1 MSDPLDFSTHPRRSG
16 PAVWELGLVILGL
29 AALGLAVQAAWS
41 AQAALAAA
49 RARVD
54 ALRREAEI
62 DRARVQAL
70 EASPGVGERFAF
82 QALLTAE
89 AEPPRVVSDLAAIL
103 PPDVRLDSLS
113 LTYGERLDLELQVAA
128 RGASA
133 YDLFLQRL
141 TESPGIRNVVPGA
154 ESREGEVHA
163 TVRATYVPAAL
174 P

>member
-1 MSDPLDFSTHPRRSG
+1 LDFSTHPRRLR
-16 PAVWELGLVILGL
+16 PAAWDLGLVVLGL
-29 AALGLAVQAAWS
+29 AAFGLAAQAAWN
-41 AQAALAAA
+41 AHRALAAA
-49 RARVD
+49 RARVET
-54 ALRREAEI
+54 LRREAEI
-62 DRARVQAL
+62 DRVRVQAL
-70 EASPGVGERFAF
+70 ESSPGVGERFAF

-103 PPDVRLDSLS
+103 PVDVRIEALG
-113 LTYGERLDLELQVAA
+113 LTYGEKLDLDLQIAA

-141 TESPGIRNVVPGA
+141 TESPVIRNVVPGA

-163 TVRATYVPAAL
+163 TVRASYVPAAL